1 MKEVSIYI
9 VSGIKSLRKQDGLV
23 GCCLEYYKPG
33 SKYPETRMHYYPVEN
48 VTRNQSELISLI
60 KALKKLN
67 QKCILTIYTEST
79 YLYQGFAG
87 ACLVEKWIKS
97 GWKTGKNVEVKNQDL
112 WQELLNLLNGNI
124 YKFMLNETNAYVN
137 MLHQEIEKRGRM
149 KNV

>member
-1 MKEVSIYI
+1 M
-9 VSGIKSLRKQDGLV
+9 
-23 GCCLEYYKPG
+23 
-33 SKYPETRMHYYPVEN
+33 
-48 VTRNQSELISLI
+48 
-60 KALKKLN
+60 
-67 QKCILTIYTEST
+67 
-79 YLYQGFAG
+79 YQGFAG
-87 ACLVEKWIKS
+87 TCRVEKWIKS